1 MSEVTRAGWFDNA
14 RNQAVTEQIVKEDR
28 YRNAAM
34 ATDFAAEL
42 AELEAEEKAKEEAIA
57 AELAR
62 TRRPGKVGGSDASA
76 SGSAGDGD
84 VDPATLTQWQRDNAM
99 ANEIGRSLWLKGY
112 AR

>member
-42 AELEAEEKAKEEAIA
+42 AELEAEEEGERRGDRCGIG
-57 AELAR
+57 R

-76 SGSAGDGD
+76 SGSAGTGTWT
-84 VDPATLTQWQRDNAM
+84 PRP
-99 ANEIGRSLWLKGY
+99 
-112 AR
+112 

>member
-42 AELEAEEKAKEEAIA
+42 AELEAEEKAREEAIA

-76 SGSAGDGD
+76 TLE
-84 VDPATLTQWQRDNAM
+84 PARV
-99 ANEIGRSLWLKGY
+99 G
-112 AR
+112 AREPRLARRLARRR

>member
-42 AELEAEEKAKEEAIA
+42 AELVFEALELSLYIPALFLASEA
-57 AELAR
+57 
-62 TRRPGKVGGSDASA
+62 PG
-76 SGSAGDGD
+76 
-84 VDPATLTQWQRDNAM
+84 
-99 ANEIGRSLWLKGY
+99 
-112 AR
+112 

>member
-57 AELAR
+57 AESVSYTHL
-62 TRRPGKVGGSDASA
+62 
-76 SGSAGDGD
+76 
-84 VDPATLTQWQRDNAM
+84 TLPTKR
-99 ANEIGRSLWLKGY
+99 IV
-112 AR
+112 